1 MKNKILIHV
10 AKENEY
16 ISFIQNLNPI
26 ISDDNEIIALSV
38 HGNLFELFYAHKPNI
53 VILPANEYT
62 QEFHDF
68 INEHNKS
75 CKIIIFVNVNIPDEQ
90 LIEYW
95 NINKIILAGKKQC
108 LITVL
113 ENPLLYSK
121 LYDSNIFYR
130 IDPNKPRNDKIAV
143 MLSENN
149 QKNIDIIG
157 PMLYPYSNEKLVLF
171 NSPTFNPA
179 QNVGMLNQYDACL
192 ILNTYMCLIDLDDKY
207 SIEAQVCGIDNIE
220 IENDISSNI
229 ANKILKNT
237 QYDLDTSSFKYY
249 IQNQFL
255 PTILEG

>member
-16 ISFIQNLNPI
+16 ISFIQNLNVGV
-26 ISDDNEIIALSV
+26 SENDEIIAVSV

-53 VILPANEYT
+53 VILPAHEYT

-68 INEHNKS
+68 INEHNKTI
-75 CKIIIFVNVNIPDEQ
+75 KIIIFINTNIKDEQ
-90 LIEYW
+90 IIEYW
-95 NINKIILAGKKQC
+95 HLNKLILAGKKEY
-108 LITVL
+108 LITKS

-121 LYDSNIFYR
+121 LYDSNIFNR
-130 IDPNKPRNDKIAV
+130 ISPEKPRNDKIAV

-149 QKNIDIIG
+149 EKNIEIIS
-157 PMLYPYSNEKLVLF
+157 PLLYPYSNERLVLF
-171 NSPTFNPA
+171 NSITYNPP
-179 QNVGMLNQYDACL
+179 QNVGVLNQYDACL
-192 ILNTYMCLIDLDDKY
+192 ILNSYQSLIDLDDKY
-207 SIEAQVCGIDNIE
+207 SIEAQVCEIDNLQT
-220 IENDISSNI
+220 ENDLSHNI
-229 ANKILKNT
+229 TNKILKKT